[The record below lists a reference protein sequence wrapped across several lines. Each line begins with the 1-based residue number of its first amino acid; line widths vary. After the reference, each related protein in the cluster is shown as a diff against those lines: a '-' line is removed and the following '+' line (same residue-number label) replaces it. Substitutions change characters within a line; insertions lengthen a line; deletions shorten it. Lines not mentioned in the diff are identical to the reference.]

1 MMEMVNGL
9 YKIKE
14 KQGFVPAPDWRFTL
28 ESLLQILA
36 PFAPH
41 ITEELWHELGHN
53 DTIHIDHWPK
63 WDEQYLTSDTVTII
77 VQVNG
82 KLRSKLEL
90 PISMDQQGVEKAA
103 LADENVQRFTQNKP
117 PKKMVYIPGKLIN
130 IVV

>member
-1 MMEMVNGL
+1 MQASE
-9 YKIKE
+9 I
-14 KQGFVPAPDWRFTL
+14 WRFTL

-41 ITEELWHELGHN
+41 ITEELWHELGHT
-53 DTIHIDHWPK
+53 DTIHVNHWPK
-63 WDEQYLTSDTVTII
+63 WDEKYLVNDVMTII

-90 PISMDQQGVEKAA
+90 PADTDKDALEQAA
-103 LADENVQRFTQNKP
+103 LADEKVCAYLDART
-117 PKKMVYIPGKLIN
+117 PKKVIYVPGKLVN